1 MGIRHA
7 GRRNIEYILLQ
18 NKKIE
23 EIVSIDNVQYT
34 VQTIIDRYIH
44 AFQFAIN
51 ILRKVPEQANF
62 LVIEMDPNTFNPT
75 SLGRILEETMEKF
88 RKRFG
93 ETSGNPLADLLEIY
107 HFRNGETGLPIDALC
122 SRTYDNYIKVIR
134 FLLYTEK
141 QALYAGKTYNDIP
154 LLPEEKIVLTLP
166 TLVLLGTF
174 KALNLL
180 EPVKESITNKERTE
194 LKIYETVEM
203 ETLLSAGN
211 IDKCQLDCMILAQ
224 KSKAIYLS
232 DDLFFRKLANAIGL
246 KNVNLTWLLRYMGN
260 LVRTQKII
268 KEIRETNYLTT

>member
-18 NKKIE
+18 NKKIG

-75 SLGRILEETMEKF
+75 SLGRIIEET
-88 RKRFG
+88 
-93 ETSGNPLADLLEIY
+93 IY
-107 HFRNGETGLPIDALC
+107 G
-122 SRTYDNYIKVIR
+122 
-134 FLLYTEK
+134 
-141 QALYAGKTYNDIP
+141 
-154 LLPEEKIVLTLP
+154 VLQNLQ
-166 TLVLLGTF
+166 TF
-174 KALNLL
+174 
-180 EPVKESITNKERTE
+180 SITNKERTE
-194 LKIYETVEM
+194 LKICETVEM
-203 ETLLSAGN
+203 ETLFSAGN

-224 KSKAIYLS
+224 KNKAIYLS

>member
-18 NKKIE
+18 NKKIG

-62 LVIEMDPNTFNPT
+62 LVIEMDPNTLNPT

-141 QALYAGKTYNDIP
+141 QALYAG
-154 LLPEEKIVLTLP
+154 
-166 TLVLLGTF
+166 
-174 KALNLL
+174 
-180 EPVKESITNKERTE
+180 
-194 LKIYETVEM
+194 
-203 ETLLSAGN
+203 N